1 MNEVNLKKH
10 LDNKCQVFTPKDY
23 VKELLDSVEYKEDIL
38 HKRILENSFGDGN
51 ILVEIV
57 KRYIKNA
64 KKLKYT
70 NMQIKKMLE
79 NNIFGFEIDKYH
91 FQKCIKK
98 LNLITK
104 KNEIENVKWNLYN
117 DDFLRSQLNVRFD
130 FIVGN
135 PPYINYSD
143 LPLKER
149 SYIKDNFLSCKNG
162 KFDYCYAFIEKS
174 ILSLT
179 ENGKMSYLIPSS
191 IFKTV
196 FGENLRNLMIHDMV
210 KIKDYS
216 MKKIFDNALI
226 KSAIII
232 FEKNNTNNEIIY
244 LNMDTNIEFLIK
256 KSILKNKWVFSN
268 DFNIGKKRFGD
279 FYKVSH
285 VVATLLNKAY
295 VIKDNI
301 IEKNNDYYI
310 IGDFKIEKE
319 LVRPTASPRS
329 LHFSKKEKI
338 IFPYKYIDNVIYRID
353 EDELKRKY
361 PGIFSYLSQ
370 FKTEL
375 MFRKSDNKAT
385 WFEYGRSQ
393 ALLSITCKKLLIS
406 TIVTDKISTY
416 ILEEEC
422 VPYGGM
428 FISLKENNNRF
439 DLNFAKRIL
448 ESEEFLNYV
457 KKIGIN
463 ISGTSLRITSKDI
476 ENFYF

>member
-1 MNEVNLKKH
+1 MYKK
-10 LDNKCQVFTPKDY
+10 
-23 VKELLDSVEYKEDIL
+23 I
-38 HKRILENSFGDGN
+38 
-51 ILVEIV
+51 
-57 KRYIKNA
+57 
-64 KKLKYT
+64 
-70 NMQIKKMLE
+70 
-79 NNIFGFEIDKYH
+79 
-91 FQKCIKK
+91 K
-98 LNLITK
+98 LNNE

-232 FEKNNTNNEIIY
+232 LEKNNTNNEIIY

-439 DLNFAKRIL
+439 DLNFAKMIL

>member
-1 MNEVNLKKH
+1 MNEVNFKKN

-232 FEKNNTNNEIIY
+232 LEKNNTNNEIIY